1 MASEYMDSNHAVV
14 TGGAGFL
21 GSHLVDRLISD
32 GFTVTA
38 IDNFT
43 TGELSNLSHHEEAD
57 ALTVLKHDV
66 SDSLPDIGT
75 VDQIYHLASRA
86 TPNDFQTHAVE
97 IAMANSRGTVNVLEY
112 AKENS
117 ARVFIASTS
126 EVYGNPDV
134 HPQTEG
140 YNGNVNPTGP
150 RAPYNESKR
159 LAEGLAMTYA
169 RNDGVDVRVGRIF
182 NTYGPR
188 MHQEDSRVIPSFV
201 TQALNDQDLTV
212 HGEGTQT
219 RSFCYVTDLIDG
231 IRRLMETEGL
241 QREVFNLGNPNEI
254 TILQLAEQI
263 QEIVSTESKMIH
275 ESRPTDDPDIRKPD
289 ITKARAE
296 FDWSPNVSLDEGLH
310 RTVEYFR

>member
-43 TGELSNLSHHEEAD
+43 TGQLSNLSHYEEAD
-57 ALTVLKHDV
+57 ALTVLKHDI

-188 MHQEDSRVIPSFV
+188 MHPEDSRVIPSFV

-231 IRRLMETEGL
+231 IRRLMETKGL